1 MKKLLFLSLFIISNK
16 NFAQKNNWK
25 DFSKEKIT
33 TLNINKTKIYKIKN
47 FTLSAVWNSKL
58 SYSENIGYYGG
69 IEKLI
74 IFKENKQLQI
84 INNIEDGIALGNIN
98 FYFYDYNFDG
108 HIDFSIPFDCGKI
121 CWEKYYIFNPKS
133 NKFEHKVNWDYLRIQ
148 KIDKKNKLILSEPSG
163 NAFEDNSKIYKI
175 KGLKII
181 EIEKK

>member
-1 MKKLLFLSLFIISNK
+1 MKKLLFLSLFVISNK

-25 DFSKEKIT
+25 EFSKEKIT
-33 TLNINKTKIYKIKN
+33 ILNINKTKTYKIKN
-47 FTLSAVWNSKL
+47 FKLSAIWNSKL
-58 SYSENIGYYGG
+58 SYYENIGYYGG